1 MVSATTRALPAFSL
15 LLVWCTACNAHVK
28 WFSNFEKNRQPVDLA
43 ALADWT
49 TAGLLVLSIVGVF
62 SARLVAMAR
71 SSRDSTSPPASKQ
84 QRNYVWSA
92 AILRLAAISGI
103 ALAWR
108 NGIVFAPE
116 LKYKSELIASLQLL
130 TLVGVAQRYGDLALA
145 GGISAMFALGIL
157 EFGLFHMLDY
167 SIFVGIALFFAFY
180 RPDDP
185 RCRGHGLTALY
196 VCVGF
201 SLCWAGL
208 EKLVFPQWA
217 AEVVALHPELALG
230 FPVKFFVSA
239 AAFVEFTIGFLIAT
253 QTLPALFAAALSCLM
268 AYTATL
274 FGMME
279 VVGHLVFHAALL
291 CFIVLGPAKK
301 PVAPSTWS
309 GAAGDAARYLG
320 FYLTSLAVL
329 LGVYLLMATPGG
341 GV

>member
-1 MVSATTRALPAFSL
+1 MVSATTRVLPALFP
-15 LLVWCTACNAHVK
+15 LLVWCNACSAHVK
-28 WFSNFEKNRQPVDLA
+28 WFSNYEKNRQPVDIAELA
-43 ALADWT
+43 EWT

-62 SARLVAMAR
+62 SAKLIAMAR
-71 SSRDSTSPPASKQ
+71 SARGRASQSLPKE
-84 QRNYVWSA
+84 QRGYVWSA
-92 AILRLAAISGI
+92 AILRLAAVSGI

-116 LKYKSELIASLQLL
+116 LKYESELIAGLQLL
-130 TLVGVAQRYGDLALA
+130 TLVGATQRYGDLALA
-145 GGISAMFALGIL
+145 AGISAMFVLGIA

-185 RCRGHGLTALY
+185 TYRGYGLSALY
-196 VCVGF
+196 ACVGF

-253 QTLPALFAAALSCLM
+253 QILPALFAAALSCLM
-268 AYTATL
+268 AFTATL

-279 VVGHLVFHAALL
+279 VVGHLIFHAALL
-291 CFIVLGPAKK
+291 CFIVLGPANK

-309 GAAGDAARYLG
+309 AAAGEVTRYIG
-320 FYLTSLAVL
+320 IYLTSFAVL
-329 LGVYLLMATPGG
+329 LGIYLLMATPGG
-341 GV
+341 DV